1 MFFSWGLNQ
10 KEAWDHPPQFTFPNR
25 WFDLGSTLPCRSPD
39 PPSPS
44 ERREFGQSRVF
55 LFSECSLGETFP
67 INRGL
72 LLELGFLLVLVET
85 DTKRKNAVLGSP
97 T

>member
-10 KEAWDHPPQFTFPNR
+10 KEAWDHPAQFTFPNR

-44 ERREFGQSRVF
+44 ERSGVWPVARFSVFRVF
-55 LFSECSLGETFP
+55 PWRNLP
-67 INRGL
+67 H
-72 LLELGFLLVLVET
+72 
-85 DTKRKNAVLGSP
+85 KQGSFIGDWFFVGAC
-97 T
+97 